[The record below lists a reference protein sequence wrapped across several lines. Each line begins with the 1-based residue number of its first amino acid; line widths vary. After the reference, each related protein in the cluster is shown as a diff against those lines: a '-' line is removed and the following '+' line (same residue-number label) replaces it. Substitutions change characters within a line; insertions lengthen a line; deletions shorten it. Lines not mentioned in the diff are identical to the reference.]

1 MKVKFYKGGFIMKRK
16 MIALFTVMGLTV
28 SLLAGCGSSGT
39 SETTNQTTTKGA
51 GEANASELTT
61 EDITLTVW
69 ESTGGPDDFI
79 KQAGEK
85 FTEKYP
91 NITINYVNVELAD
104 SSTQIAL
111 DGPAGAGA
119 DLFAAPHDKLGQL
132 VEDGHVLPTVNADVI
147 KENILGACK
156 TALTKEG
163 TMYGYPVSAETY
175 TLFYNKD
182 LISEEDVPKTWE
194 DLKAWSVKFNSENS
208 GKYGF
213 MMAVG
218 SSYYTV
224 LFTTSADN
232 RLFGPEGTDVDNTNI
247 VSEQSIKGMETYASL
262 REILDFPAADITT
275 AYGDGAF
282 AAGNVAMYITGLWNV
297 KTFEDA
303 GIKFGVTT
311 LPSLPGDTTPSASFS
326 GTRAMFV
333 SAYSDYPAEAAAFG
347 EFLVSEEMQKLRFD
361 ITTTVPSIEIP
372 VDSEYVEGF
381 MKQLDYAFPMPSIS
395 QMDNWW
401 GAMDAASANIW
412 DGSDVKTELEAVETA
427 VLQ

>member
-1 MKVKFYKGGFIMKRK
+1 MKRK
-16 MIALFTVMGLTV
+16 VIALCTIVGLATT
-28 SLLAGCGSSGT
+28 LLVACGSNDSGKT
-39 SETTNQTTTKGA
+39 SEIVESTGT
-51 GEANASELTT
+51 ELTA

-69 ESTGGPDDFI
+69 ESTGGPDEFI
-79 KQAGEK
+79 KQAGQK

-91 NITINYVNVELAD
+91 NISINFVNVELAD
-104 SSTQIAL
+104 STTQIAL

-132 VEDGHVLPTVNADVI
+132 VEDGHILPTVNGELI
-147 KENILGACK
+147 KKNILGACES
-156 TALTKEG
+156 ALTKDG

-194 DLKAWSVKFNSENS
+194 DVKTWSAKFNAEND

-218 SSYYTV
+218 SGYYTV
-224 LFTTSADN
+224 LFTTSEDN
-232 RLFGPEGTDVDNTNI
+232 LLFGSEGTDIENTNI
-247 VSEQSIKGMETYASL
+247 ATEQSIKGMETFASL
-262 REILDFPAADITT
+262 REILDFPAVDITT

-303 GIKFGVTT
+303 GINFGVTT
-311 LPSLPGDTTPSASFS
+311 LPSLPGETTPSASFS

-333 SAYSDYPAEAAAFG
+333 SAYSDYPAEASAFG
-347 EFLVSEEMQKLRFD
+347 EFLLSEEMQKLRFE

-372 VDSEYVEGF
+372 VESEYVEGF
-381 MKQLDYAFPMPSIS
+381 MKQLNYAFPMPSIS

-401 GAMDAASANIW
+401 NAMDAASSNIW
-412 DGSDVKTELEAVETA
+412 DGSDAKTELEAVEAA

>member
-1 MKVKFYKGGFIMKRK
+1 MKRK
-16 MIALFTVMGLTV
+16 VMTLFTVVGLTV
-28 SLLAGCGSSGT
+28 ALLAGCGT
-39 SETTNQTTTKGA
+39 SDSVDATTKAEVG
-51 GEANASELTT
+51 GSELTT

-79 KQAGEK
+79 KQAGER
-85 FTEKYP
+85 FTEMYP
-91 NITINYVNVELAD
+91 NININFVNVELAD
-104 SSTQIAL
+104 STTQIAL

-132 VEDGHVLPTVNADVI
+132 VEDGHILPTVNADSI
-147 KENILGACK
+147 KNRILGACE

-194 DLKAWSVKFNSENS
+194 DLKTWSTKFNSEND

-224 LFTTSADN
+224 LFTTSSDN
-232 RLFGPEGTDVDNTNI
+232 RLFGPEGTDIDNTNI
-247 VSEQSIKGMETYASL
+247 ATEHSIKGMETFASL
-262 REILDFPAADITT
+262 REILDFPSADITT

-303 GIKFGVTT
+303 GINFGVTT

-347 EFLVSEEMQKLRFD
+347 EFLLSEEMQKLRFD

-401 GAMDAASANIW
+401 GAMDAASSNIW
-412 DGSDVKTELEAVETA
+412 DGSDAKTELEAVETA